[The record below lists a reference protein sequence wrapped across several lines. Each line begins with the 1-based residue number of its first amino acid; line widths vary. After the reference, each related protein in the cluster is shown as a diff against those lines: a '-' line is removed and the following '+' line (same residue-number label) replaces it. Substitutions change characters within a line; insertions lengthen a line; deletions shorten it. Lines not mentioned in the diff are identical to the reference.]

1 MSKNYSFY
9 RGILTRKQAVDS
21 EPGLLAAT
29 EVVQA
34 VCDAGFQRNGF
45 FNEELPNVSF
55 HPFLSHLQLV
65 PKSSTA
71 RSQVTLPL

>member
-1 MSKNYSFY
+1 MSKNFSFY
-9 RGILTRKQAVDS
+9 RGILTRKQAVDC

-45 FNEELPNVSF
+45 SMKSYPTSVS
-55 HPFLSHLQLV
+55 
-65 PKSSTA
+65 T
-71 RSQVTLPL
+71 RS